1 MQFEGKIL
9 TAEAMRAE
17 RDRMHAEGRT
27 LVFTNGCFDLLHIG
41 HVRLLKAAA
50 SCGDVLVVGINADE
64 SVKRLKGKSRP
75 IVPEAE
81 RAEVISSLDCVD
93 FVTLFGEDTPV
104 DLIALLKPDVYVKGG
119 DYDMNLIPESEVIKS
134 YGGKSVSFPFVDGH
148 SSSDI
153 VKRVLKAYEK

>member
-1 MQFEGKIL
+1 MGKIISRNL
-9 TAEAMRAE
+9 LSKLLKNDYAGKTV
-17 RDRMHAEGRT
+17 
-27 LVFTNGCFDLLHIG
+27 VFTNGCFDLLHIG